1 MSARYTAT
9 AIALHW
15 LVAALVLGQLALGWW
30 MIDLP
35 KSPPGLRA
43 GWFNVHKSIG
53 LTIGLLMLARLWW
66 RARHPAPPLPESLPR
81 WQVLAARAN
90 HAALY
95 ACLLLMPLSGY
106 LGSVFSGYPIKYFG
120 MVLPQWGWASPPL
133 KDFFSVVHFITVWL
147 LMALIA
153 LHLAAALKHLLANR
167 DSVFARMW
175 PARAPSAP
183 PPLPAGREAQRVS

>member
-1 MSARYTAT
+1 MSEPRYGGV

-53 LTIGLLMLARLWW
+53 LTIGLLMLGRLWW
-66 RARHPAPPLPESLPR
+66 RSRHAPPPLPASLPR
-81 WQVLAARAN
+81 LQVLAARAN

-95 ACLLLMPLSGY
+95 VCLLLMPLSGY

-120 MVLPQWGWASPPL
+120 IVLPQWGWASPTL
-133 KDFFSVVHFITVWL
+133 KEFFSGVHLATVWV

-153 LHLAAALKHLLANR
+153 LHLGAALKHLLVNR
-167 DSVFARMW
+167 DGVFARMW
-175 PARAPSAP
+175 PRPARPAPMRLGVSS
-183 PPLPAGREAQRVS
+183 REPVR

>member
-1 MSARYTAT
+1 VSARYSAT

-15 LVAALVLGQLALGWW
+15 LVAGLLFGQLALGWW

-43 GWFNVHKSIG
+43 GWFNIHKSIG

-66 RARHPAPPLPESLPR
+66 RTRHLPPALPASLPR
-81 WQVLAARAN
+81 WQALCARAN

-120 MVLPQWGWASPPL
+120 MALPQWGWASPVL
-133 KDFFSVVHFITVWL
+133 KEFCSGVHLATVYV
-147 LMALIA
+147 LMALAA
-153 LHLAAALKHLLANR
+153 LHIAAALKHLVVKR
-167 DSVFARMW
+167 DGVFARMW
-175 PARAPSAP
+175 PVRARAA
-183 PPLPAGREAQRVS
+183 